1 MMHLDQPYS
10 QTDEEA
16 VARLT
21 ALTDYWVAEHG
32 LKVSWDGGTA
42 TIKGRVKGVKFDGAV
57 VVRDGHVKADVDAG
71 FLAEKLGGRRYVERK
86 LADYLDPANS
96 LESLQARVQS

>member
-10 QTDEEA
+10 HTDEEA
-16 VARLT
+16 VARLV
-21 ALTDYWVAEHG
+21 ALTDYWVAAHG

-42 TIKGRVKGVKFDGAV
+42 TIKGRVKGVKFDGEV
-57 VVRDGHVKADVDAG
+57 LVGGGHVKADVQAG
-71 FLAEKLGGRRYVERK
+71 FLAEKLGGRRYVEGK

-96 LESLQARVQS
+96 LEELRARVPG